1 MTMDDLDQQLVS
13 ALRENARQSTAELG
27 RRLGLSRT
35 TVQSRI
41 ERLERRGTIVGYSA
55 RLSEEVERGAVR
67 AQVMITVQP
76 KEARAVETAL
86 RALPQ
91 VRVLHSV
98 SGSFD
103 MIAQVVAVSTAEMDG
118 LVDRIGALAGV
129 ERTTSAIILS
139 TKFER

>member
-1 MTMDDLDQQLVS
+1 MDELDQKLVN
-13 ALRENARQSTAELG
+13 ALRENARQSTSELG

-41 ERLERRGTIVGYSA
+41 ERLERRGTIVGYTV
-55 RLSEEVERGAVR
+55 RLSQDIERGAVR

-76 KEARAVETAL
+76 KAAKAVETSL
-86 RALPQ
+86 RALPSI
-91 VRVLHSV
+91 RALHAV
-98 SGSFD
+98 SGGFD
-103 MIAQVVAVSTAEMDG
+103 MIAEIVAASTAEMDAD
-118 LVDRIGALAGV
+118 VDQIGALAGV